1 MPRARK
7 AIVTMM
13 TTEKSSSE
21 SIEDA
26 GNIAITPKSSRAVK
40 IWIAL
45 VVVVLA
51 VLWFETRQNVGQSF
65 NLFLSGEADTV
76 GSEVF
81 VDGKK
86 VGAMV
91 ASGDSGLGGGA
102 FWTRINDGPH
112 LIEVRKAEFIT
123 FSKQINMR
131 REDYIGVNLKP
142 KKHIEESNP
151 ELDAL
156 GGD

>member
-1 MPRARK
+1 
-7 AIVTMM
+7 MM

-26 GNIAITPKSSRAVK
+26 GNIAITPKSSRALK

-51 VLWFETRQNVGQSF
+51 VLWLETRHNVGQNF

-91 ASGDSGLGGGA
+91 ASEDSGLGGGA
-102 FWTRINDGPH
+102 FWTHINDGPH
-112 LIEVRKAEFIT
+112 LIEVRKAEFTT

-142 KKHIEESNP
+142 KKLIEKGDPS
-151 ELDAL
+151 LDAL
-156 GGD
+156 GGN